1 MTAIGALKGQRTVL
15 PNNLILQHFQFTSYN
30 LILRIVIV
38 TQYSADKWKFSFVFI
53 SQQLSFV
60 TR

>member
-38 TQYSADKWKFSFVFI
+38 TQYSADK
-53 SQQLSFV
+53 
-60 TR
+60 